1 MIIAALDTSSGV
13 SLAITSVS
21 EAKVDV
27 LSTVTLNE
35 TRGALQ
41 KLPQLVNAVLEK
53 AKLTLTDIDR
63 WVIGVGPGSFT
74 GIRIGIA
81 FVKGI
86 CMPTNKPFM
95 GVPTTLALAKQ
106 AKKMEPTVKTFG
118 VCFDGRRQELIYS
131 SVTMAEKNIQLSEA
145 EVLTKTEFNRM
156 LAETEV
162 VVTLHEAVVVDLM
175 PDAKVLAFDSIEA
188 EGLVSPAMLTEF
200 TLTAD
205 AMNSSCEPIYVRPA
219 VFTNPLFI
227 RTI

>member
-13 SLAITSVS
+13 SFALTRVEKQEVKTLA
-21 EAKVDV
+21 
-27 LSTVTLNE
+27 TVTLNE

-41 KLPQLVNAVLEK
+41 KLPELVMEALAKANLE
-53 AKLTLTDIDR
+53 LPDVDR

-86 CMPTNKPFM
+86 CLPLEKPFM

-106 AKKMEPTVKTFG
+106 AKLMDPSLEKLAI
-118 VCFDGRRQELIYS
+118 CFDGRRQELICS
-131 SVTMAEKNIQLSEA
+131 SVKMTDIPEISEA
-145 EVLTKTEFNRM
+145 AVLTNVDFDQM
-156 LAETEV
+156 LEENDA
-162 VVTLHEAVVVDLM
+162 VVTLHQEVVRELL
-175 PDAKVLAFDSIEA
+175 PTAKILAFESVDAS
-188 EGLVSPAMLTEF
+188 GLVSSSLLTGF
-200 TLTAD
+200 ALTSEEMEA
-205 AMNSSCEPIYVRPA
+205 SCEPIYVRPA